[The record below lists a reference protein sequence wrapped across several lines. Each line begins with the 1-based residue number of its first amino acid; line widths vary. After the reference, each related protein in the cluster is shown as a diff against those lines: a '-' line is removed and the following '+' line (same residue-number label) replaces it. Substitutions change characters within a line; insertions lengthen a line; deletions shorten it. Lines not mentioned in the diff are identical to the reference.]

1 MNKDQFARL
10 ERHRKVK
17 QKLAEW
23 QPAVDAV
30 PAFKEVAGVYLGQ
43 LQTLD
48 GAARKRPVT
57 SQGATQANATSSEA
71 LIPRAVKAAN
81 ALWLL
86 YRKENDTEAAAKLHR
101 TPTDY
106 RLMPDLEQATEFLLV
121 SQQVTARLSDLMKGY
136 NVTTEFAT
144 QFATDAQAY
153 DDSLEKPQLAIDGQK
168 IKGANARVTL
178 QGLNRYLKDDF
189 RAGLELIKDTHRDA
203 YDAIREACQVDD
215 PGYRK
220 RKAKRMVKR
229 AGGTTGTSE
238 ISAT

>member
-17 QKLAEW
+17 QKLADW
-23 QPAVDAV
+23 QPAVEAV
-30 PAFKEVAGVYLGQ
+30 PAFKKVAGAYLGQ
-43 LQTLD
+43 LKTLD

-57 SQGATQANATSSEA
+57 SQGATQAKTDSSES

-86 YRKENDTEAAAKLHR
+86 YRNEQNAEAAAKLHR
-101 TPTDY
+101 NPSDY
-106 RLMPDLEQATEFLLV
+106 RDMQDLEQATEFLNV
-121 SQQVTARLSDLMKGY
+121 SQQVTARITDLAKDY
-136 NVTTEFAT
+136 NVSTEFAEA
-144 QFATDAQAY
+144 FATDAKSL
-153 DDSLEKPQLAIDGQK
+153 DDSLEKPELAIDDQK

-178 QGLNRYLKDDF
+178 QGLNRYLKEDF
-189 RAGLELIKDTHRDA
+189 RAGLELLKDTHREA

-220 RKAKRMVKR
+220 RKAKRMGKR
-229 AGGTTGTSE
+229 AGRSESTGSNIGT
-238 ISAT
+238 